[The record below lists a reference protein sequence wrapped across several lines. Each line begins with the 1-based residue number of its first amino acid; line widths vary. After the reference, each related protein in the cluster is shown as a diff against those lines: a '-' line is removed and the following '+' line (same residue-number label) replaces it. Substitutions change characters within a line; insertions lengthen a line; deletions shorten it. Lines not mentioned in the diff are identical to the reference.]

1 MATSTFTTYEKTC
14 FILGSTGET
23 GKQLLSIFCEN
34 EKFDKIIALN
44 RKPLD
49 FNHSKFEERIV
60 DFSDLKLYADKFHGG
75 NVAICCIGTTL
86 SKVKKVKK
94 YLNFRAKKIITIEF
108 LISQIFII
116 LFIKIRQNLNM
127 LNEI

>member
-1 MATSTFTTYEKTC
+1 M
-14 FILGSTGET
+14 
-23 GKQLLSIFCEN
+23 SIFCEN

>member
-1 MATSTFTTYEKTC
+1 MASQFW
-14 FILGSTGET
+14 
-23 GKQLLSIFCEN
+23 GKESLPVAFL
-34 EKFDKIIALN
+34 K
-44 RKPLD
+44 
-49 FNHSKFEERIV
+49 H
-60 DFSDLKLYADKFHGG
+60 FS
-75 NVAICCIGTTL
+75 IGTTL